1 VGFVESTSAAC
12 RRLGTAGAIWDRP
25 GMAIL
30 VTGGSSGLGRAIAER
45 FAPDGNDVFVNYHA
59 NDEAAA
65 EAEAAIAAAGG
76 SPHLVK
82 ADAGTVAGVRV
93 VIEAVR
99 AEGVEH
105 LDQLV
110 HCAAK
115 AVNGPLL
122 EVDPEELRESVIVN
136 GLALVDLCR
145 EAGSL
150 LGEGSNVFYLSSRG
164 GRFVIPEY
172 GALGIAKAL
181 GEHVV
186 RHLAKELGPRGVRV
200 VTVAPGAVD
209 TAALR
214 AMFPDTYQDRLTAAA
229 KANPLGRGVEMEDA
243 AALVEALCQSQLEMV
258 NGETITVDGGLS
270 L

>member
-1 VGFVESTSAAC
+1 
-12 RRLGTAGAIWDRP
+12 
-25 GMAIL
+25 MAIL

-45 FAPDGNDVFVNYHA
+45 FARDGTDVFVNYHA

-76 SPHLVK
+76 TPHLIK
-82 ADAGTVAGVRV
+82 ADVGTVAGVREV
-93 VIEAVR
+93 MEVVR
-99 AEGVEH
+99 AH
-105 LDQLV
+105 ADRLDQLV

-122 EVDPEELRESVIVN
+122 ELDPEALRESVIVN
-136 GLALVDLCR
+136 GLALVDLAR
-145 EAGSL
+145 EAGPL
-150 LGEGSNVFYLSSRG
+150 LGRGSVVFYLSSRG
-164 GRFVIPEY
+164 GRFVIHEY
-172 GALGIAKAL
+172 GALGTAKAL

-186 RHLAKELGPRGVRV
+186 RYLAKELGPRGIRV

-214 AMFPDTYQDRLTAAA
+214 AMFPDSYRDRLAAAA

-243 AALVEALCQSQLEMV
+243 AALVAALCDPALEMV
-258 NGETITVDGGLS
+258 NGQTISVDGGIS

>member
-1 VGFVESTSAAC
+1 
-12 RRLGTAGAIWDRP
+12 
-25 GMAIL
+25 MAIL
-30 VTGGSSGLGRAIAER
+30 VMGGSSGLGRAIAER
-45 FAPDGNDVFVNYHA
+45 LAGGGPDSAREGADPAREGTDVFVNYHA
-59 NDEAAA
+59 DDAAAA

-76 SPHLVK
+76 APHLVK
-82 ADAGTVAGVRV
+82 ADIGTVEGVRA

-99 AEGVEH
+99 SEGVER

-115 AVNGPLL
+115 AVSGPLL
-122 EVDPEELRESVIVN
+122 ELDPGELRESVIVN

-145 EAGSL
+145 EAGPL
-150 LGEGSNVFYLSSRG
+150 LGPGSAVFYLSSRG
-164 GRFVIPEY
+164 ARFVIPEY
-172 GALGIAKAL
+172 GALGAAKAL

-200 VTVAPGAVD
+200 LTVAPGAVD

-214 AMFPDTYQDRLTAAA
+214 AMFPDTYRDRLAAA
-229 KANPLGRGVEMEDA
+229 AEANPLGRGVEMDDA
-243 AALVEALCQSQLEMV
+243 AALVEALCDPRLEML
-258 NGETITVDGGLS
+258 NGQTITIDGGLS

>member
-1 VGFVESTSAAC
+1 
-12 RRLGTAGAIWDRP
+12 
-25 GMAIL
+25 MAIV

-45 FAPDGNDVFVNYHA
+45 FAREGTDVFVNYHA

-65 EAEAAIAAAGG
+65 AAEAAIAAAGG

-82 ADAGTVAGVRV
+82 ADVGTVEGVRALMG
-93 VIEAVR
+93 AVR
-99 AEGVEH
+99 AGGADR

-115 AVNGPLL
+115 AVNGPLI
-122 EVDPEELRESVIVN
+122 EVDPQELRESVIVN

-150 LGEGSNVFYLSSRG
+150 LGDGSTVFYLSSRG
-164 GRFVIPEY
+164 ARFVIPEY
-172 GALGIAKAL
+172 GALGTAKAL

-186 RHLAKELGPRGVRV
+186 RYLAKELGPRGIRV

-214 AMFPDTYQDRLTAAA
+214 AMFPDSYQDRLAAAA
-229 KANPLGRGVEMEDA
+229 KANPLGRGVELDDA
-243 AALVEALCQSQLEMV
+243 AALVVALCHQHLEMV
-258 NGETITVDGGLS
+258 NGQTITVDGGLS